1 MSDARTPFPAD
12 TELEGLIVS
21 VVITAITVLCCLV
34 CTIVICLVR
43 CSLRENDFEFV
54 PRPFLP
60 RRPPAQQSINEDVPE
75 EGGGE
80 DDAGENGTG
89 RVAWD
94 LTEAPPPPSYR
105 NVGQYQNVDI
115 EHAEVV
121 RMKSIYRLSS
131 HTEPHAE
138 PETTSLPPD
147 YTSTR
152 GDDVTSERVSNG
164 VGPQEMQIT
173 EGGLPP
179 TYSTAQMELMARR
192 GAMEPSG
199 ELPPVSEDDV
209 EANGSPPL
217 N

>member
-1 MSDARTPFPAD
+1 M
-12 TELEGLIVS
+12 
-21 VVITAITVLCCLV
+21 
-34 CTIVICLVR
+34 
-43 CSLRENDFEFV
+43 
-54 PRPFLP
+54 P
-60 RRPPAQQSINEDVPE
+60 RRPPPQRSLNEDLE

-80 DDAGENGTG
+80 DENGAV

-94 LTEAPPPPSYR
+94 LSEAPPPPSYR

-115 EHAEVV
+115 EHAEVI

-164 VGPQEMQIT
+164 VGPQEIQIT

-179 TYSTAQMELMARR
+179 TYSTAQMELMARKGATER
-192 GAMEPSG
+192 GSADGDM
-199 ELPPVSEDDV
+199 PPVSEDDV
-209 EANGSPPL
+209 EANGH
-217 N
+217 